1 MNQELKDF
9 FEYVGQTSEA
19 PLALSVSQAGGSFI
33 HGPDGKTYLDFISGI
48 CVSNLGHGD
57 TDIIQA
63 IWLQA
68 RQYLHPIV
76 YGEGIFTPQ
85 VQYAKALANVLAEP
99 LAQVYF
105 TNSGSEAIE
114 AAMKIAKKFTGR
126 SQLIACHKAYHGSTH
141 GALSISGDPE
151 AKKGYGPLL
160 PDILHIDFNDVEA
173 LDSITEKTAGF
184 VVEPIQGASGITLP
198 QDDYLRAVQNRC
210 NEVGALFILD
220 EIQTGFGRIGPL
232 FAHQHYQVQPD
243 ILVLAKA
250 LGGGLPLGALV
261 SSPEVLACIQKD
273 PPLGH
278 ISTFGGHPVS
288 CAAGL
293 ALFNKLSKSN
303 ILGEIPQKEA
313 YLRKHLQ
320 HPKIQELRGKGLLFG
335 VIFPT
340 TEMAKSIGKR
350 LFKKGLLTMG
360 FLSEHRGLRISPP
373 LNISMSDL
381 EWGVSCFL
389 EAIEEEG

>member
-9 FEYVGQTSEA
+9 YEYVGQTSED
-19 PLALSVSQAGGSFI
+19 PMALGVSQAGGSFI

-57 TDIIQA
+57 TDIVQA

-76 YGEGIFTPQ
+76 YGEGVFTPQ
-85 VQYAKALANVLAEP
+85 VRYAKALANALAEP
-99 LAQVYF
+99 LSQVYF

-114 AAMKIAKKFTGR
+114 AAMKMAKKYTGR
-126 SQLIACHKAYHGSTH
+126 SQLIACNKAYHGSTH
-141 GALSISGDPE
+141 GALSISGNPE

-160 PDILHIDFNDVEA
+160 PDILHIDFNDLDA
-173 LDSITEKTAGF
+173 LGLITKKTAGF

-198 QDDYLRAVQNRC
+198 QEGYLRAVQKRC
-210 NEVGALFILD
+210 REVGALFILD
-220 EIQTGFGRIGPL
+220 EIQTGFGRTGSL
-232 FAHQHYQVQPD
+232 FAHQHYHIQPD

-261 SSPEVLACIQKD
+261 SSPQILACIQKN

-278 ISTFGGHPVS
+278 ISTFGGHPLS

-303 ILGEIPQKEA
+303 ILEGIPKKEA
-313 YLRKHLQ
+313 YLRKHLKHSQ
-320 HPKIQELRGKGLLFG
+320 ILDLRGKGLLFG
-335 VIFPT
+335 VIFPS
-340 TEMAKSIGKR
+340 EEKARKIGKR
-350 LFKKGLLTMG
+350 LFTKGLISMG
-360 FLSEHRGLRISPP
+360 FLSEPRGLRVSPP

-381 EWGVSCFL
+381 EWGVNCFL